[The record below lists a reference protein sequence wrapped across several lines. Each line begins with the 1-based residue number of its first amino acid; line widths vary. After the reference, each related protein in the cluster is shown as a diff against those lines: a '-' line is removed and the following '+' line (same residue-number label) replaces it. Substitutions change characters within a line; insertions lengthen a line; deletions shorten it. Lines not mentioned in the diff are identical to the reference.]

1 MRYEDTFTIIDFLV
15 SQYKEGAPCSS
26 TSVATAMSRLLRLAC
41 LPAAMV
47 ALAGCN
53 DDRAATVKP
62 VTFVRTEATR
72 MQARQVSVALTG
84 DIQPKVRTELS
95 FRVSGRVTERLV
107 DVGLHVNA
115 GEVLARIDPVEQQ
128 ADLDG
133 ANAAV
138 AAAESQLRVA
148 TATFDRQQ
156 ALLTGGFTTRASFDQ
171 AQQGL
176 RTAEGSLESAKAQL
190 GTAKDALTYTELRAS
205 AAGVITA
212 RNLEVGQVAQA
223 AQSAFTLAQDGPRD
237 AVFDV
242 YESVLFRQP
251 ESNVVHLSLVADPA
265 VTATGHVREVAPT
278 VDPKTATVRVK
289 VAIDQ
294 TPAAM
299 TLGSVVT
306 GEGRGSP
313 AQRIILPWSAM
324 TVSGNSPAVWVVD
337 PASKTVSLKAVVVES
352 YEKQVFVV
360 RSGLEPGERVVTEGG
375 KMLRPGQAVT
385 FDGEGA

>member
-1 MRYEDTFTIIDFLV
+1 
-15 SQYKEGAPCSS
+15 
-26 TSVATAMSRLLRLAC
+26 MSRPLRLAF
-41 LPAAMV
+41 LLAVVV

-53 DDRAATVKP
+53 DNGAVLVKP
-62 VTFVRTEATR
+62 TTFVRTETVR
-72 MQARQVSVALTG
+72 LQARQLSVALTG
-84 DIQPKVRTELS
+84 DIQARVRAELS

-107 DVGLHVNA
+107 DVGMHVNA
-115 GEVLARIDPVEQQ
+115 GDVLARIDPVEQQ

-148 TATFDRQQ
+148 SATFDRQQ
-156 ALLTGGFTTRASFDQ
+156 TLLTGGFTTRASFDQ

-176 RTAEGSLESAKAQL
+176 RTAEGSLEAAKAQL

-212 RNLEVGQVAQA
+212 RSLEVGQVAQA
-223 AQSAFTLAQDGPRD
+223 AQLAFTLAQDGPRD

-251 ESNVVHLSLVADPA
+251 ESNVVRLSLVADPA
-265 VTATGHVREVAPT
+265 VTATGRVREVSPT
-278 VDPKTATVRVK
+278 VDPKTATVRFK
-289 VAIDQ
+289 VAIDD

-306 GEGRGSP
+306 GEGRWNP
-313 AQRIILPWSAM
+313 VQRIVLPWSAM
-324 TVSGNSPAVWVVD
+324 TVLDQAPAVWVVD
-337 PASKTVSLKAVVVES
+337 PASRTVSLKGVDVDS
-352 YEKQVFVV
+352 YEKEVFVI
-360 RSGLEPGERVVTEGG
+360 RGGLQPGERVVTDGG
-375 KMLRPGQAVT
+375 KMLRPGQAVA
-385 FDGEGA
+385 FNGEGT

>member
-1 MRYEDTFTIIDFLV
+1 
-15 SQYKEGAPCSS
+15 
-26 TSVATAMSRLLRLAC
+26 MSCLLRLAC
-41 LPAAMV
+41 LSV
-47 ALAGCN
+47 LAVTVVGCN
-53 DDRAATVKP
+53 DNGAAVVKP
-62 VTFVRTEATR
+62 VTFVRTETART
-72 MQARQVSVALTG
+72 QARQVSVVLTG
-84 DIQPKVRTELS
+84 DIQPRVRTELS
-95 FRVSGRVTERLV
+95 FRVSGRVTERLA
-107 DVGLHVNA
+107 DVGSHVNA
-115 GEVLARIDPVEQQ
+115 GDVLARIDPVEQQ

-156 ALLTGGFTTRASFDQ
+156 GLLAGGFTTRASFDQ
-171 AQQGL
+171 AQEGL
-176 RTAEGSLESAKAQL
+176 RTAEGALELARAQL

-205 AAGVITA
+205 AAGIITA

-242 YESVLFRQP
+242 YESVLFRPP
-251 ESNVVHLSLVADPA
+251 ESNVVQLSLVADPA
-265 VTATGHVREVAPT
+265 VTAIGHVREVAPT
-278 VDPKTATVRVK
+278 VDPKTASVRVK
-289 VAIDQ
+289 VAIDA

-306 GEGRGSP
+306 GEGRWSP
-313 AQRIILPWSAM
+313 VPRIVLPWSAM
-324 TVSGNSPAVWVVD
+324 SVLGNSPAVWVVD
-337 PASKTVSLKAVVVES
+337 PATRKVSLQAVVVES

-360 RSGLEPGERVVTEGG
+360 RSGLEAGERVVTEGG
-375 KMLRPGQAVT
+375 KMLRPGQVVS

>member
-1 MRYEDTFTIIDFLV
+1 
-15 SQYKEGAPCSS
+15 
-26 TSVATAMSRLLRLAC
+26 MSRLMRLAC
-41 LPAAMV
+41 LPAVLV

-53 DDRAATVKP
+53 DNRTALVKP
-62 VTFVRTEATR
+62 KTLVRTETVR
-72 MQARQVSVALTG
+72 LQARQVSIALTG
-84 DIQPKVRTELS
+84 DIQARVRTELS

-107 DVGLHVNA
+107 DVGIHVNA

-148 TATFDRQQ
+148 TSTFDRQQ
-156 ALLTGGFTTRASFDQ
+156 SLLTGGFTTRASFDQ

-212 RNLEVGQVAQA
+212 RNIEVGQVAQA

-242 YESVLFRQP
+242 YESLLFRQP
-251 ESNVVHLSLVADPA
+251 ESNVVRLSLVADPA
-265 VTATGHVREVAPT
+265 VTAIGHVREVAPT

-289 VAIDQ
+289 VAIEQ

-306 GEGRGSP
+306 GEGRWSP
-313 AQRIILPWSAM
+313 EQRIVLPWSAM
-324 TVSGNSPAVWVVD
+324 TVLRNSPAVWVVD
-337 PASKTVSLKAVVVES
+337 PASKTASLKPVVVES

-375 KMLRPGQAVT
+375 KMLRPGQPVT

>member
-1 MRYEDTFTIIDFLV
+1 
-15 SQYKEGAPCSS
+15 
-26 TSVATAMSRLLRLAC
+26 MSHLPTLAC
-41 LPAAMV
+41 LAAV
-47 ALAGCN
+47 AVAVAGCN
-53 DDRAATVKP
+53 DKAEPSRQA
-62 VTFVRTEATR
+62 TFVRTEAVKL
-72 MQARQVSVALTG
+72 QARQVSIALTG
-84 DIQPKVRTELS
+84 DIQARVRAELS

-107 DVGLHVNA
+107 DVGVHVNA
-115 GEVLARIDPVEQQ
+115 GDVLARIDPVEQQ

-138 AAAESQLRVA
+138 ATAESQLRVA
-148 TATFDRQQ
+148 SATFERQRS
-156 ALLTGGFTTRASFDQ
+156 LLVGGFTTRASFDQ

-176 RTAEGSLESAKAQL
+176 RTAEGSLEAAKAQL
-190 GTAKDALTYTELRAS
+190 GTAKDALTYTELRAG

-251 ESNVVHLSLVADPA
+251 QSNVVHLSLVADPA
-265 VTATGHVREVAPT
+265 VTATGHVREVSPT

-289 VAIDQ
+289 VAIDD

-306 GEGRGSP
+306 GEGRWSP
-313 AQRIILPWSAM
+313 VQRIVLPWSAM
-324 TVSGNSPAVWVVD
+324 TNLAETPAVWVVNPKD
-337 PASKTVSLKAVVVES
+337 KTVSLKPVVVDS
-352 YEKQVFVV
+352 YEKGVLVI
-360 RSGLEPGERVVTEGG
+360 RSGLQPGERVVTDGS
-375 KMLRPGQAVT
+375 KMLRPGQVVA
-385 FDGEGA
+385 FDGDGA